1 MVCAFF
7 LYAVNIG
14 LVYCPIVDASISC
27 RRHANNMNRIVSHH
41 YQGKGPS
48 SLASHE
54 SGGGGVADAL
64 PTQTPIGNG
73 ARFVMADQVSGIT
86 SFITLIVYRRLCRV
100 LTRAHTAVYT
110 RREQAHH
117 DKARRACIALTV
129 SVTQLAI
136 NRYQTRARE
145 RSRPKYPGQN
155 KRDAETSNHPYPRTH
170 RYSGAM
176 HV

>member
-1 MVCAFF
+1 
-7 LYAVNIG
+7 
-14 LVYCPIVDASISC
+14 
-27 RRHANNMNRIVSHH
+27 MNRIVSHH

-117 DKARRACIALTV
+117 DKARWACIVLTM
-129 SVTQLAI
+129 SVAQLS
-136 NRYQTRARE
+136 RYQQRTPE
-145 RSRPKYPGQN
+145 RPKN
-155 KRDAETSNHPYPRTH
+155 EIPRLK
-170 RYSGAM
+170 
-176 HV
+176 